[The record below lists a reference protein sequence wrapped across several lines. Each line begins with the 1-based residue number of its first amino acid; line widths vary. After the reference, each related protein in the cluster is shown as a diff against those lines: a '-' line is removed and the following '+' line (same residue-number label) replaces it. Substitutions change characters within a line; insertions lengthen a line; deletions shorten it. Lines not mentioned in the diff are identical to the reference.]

1 MELKIILEAIN
12 KINNS
17 EIEKIDLGSIDDL
30 KKEVNDIQSFLRN
43 YRSLA
48 QEVSRASQI
57 IQQAKKLNDEGFS
70 LRQKSRR
77 AVRQVIKQA
86 DELGVEYDSIPSFRE
101 YMKASGELDTL
112 NSEILR
118 QLPR

>member
-48 QEVSRASQI
+48 QEVSY
-57 IQQAKKLNDEGFS
+57 KT
-70 LRQKSRR
+70 SR
-77 AVRQVIKQA
+77 
-86 DELGVEYDSIPSFRE
+86 
-101 YMKASGELDTL
+101 
-112 NSEILR
+112 
-118 QLPR
+118 